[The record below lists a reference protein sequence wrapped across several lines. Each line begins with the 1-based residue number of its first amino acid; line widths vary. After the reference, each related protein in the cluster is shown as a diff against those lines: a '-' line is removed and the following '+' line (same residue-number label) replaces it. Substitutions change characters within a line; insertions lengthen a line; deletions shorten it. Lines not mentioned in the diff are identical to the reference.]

1 VNSLLNTIDAIPEK
15 SASEKEK
22 GRYRDMVE
30 QIILVVKDYKNPKQA
45 YMSFRIVEQTIK
57 RAYLNS

>member
-1 VNSLLNTIDAIPEK
+1 MNSLLNTIDAIPEK

-30 QIILVVKDYKNPKQA
+30 QIILVVKDYKNPK
-45 YMSFRIVEQTIK
+45 
-57 RAYLNS
+57 